1 MAWTTFLKRSEMASL
16 QKTSRQV
23 ARSPVLI
30 AQFVTVLVAVGQLK
44 LFSTYVSTD
53 ALGIYTVIAAVWAVG
68 NAVIGIAIGT
78 RVLRDAATSQ
88 GATRPVMTLS
98 DLAQILL
105 GAVAA
110 GTMSALLGF
119 SPAVSIW
126 AAIGLS
132 ALTIAEMQCSFSL
145 GRGRNKEF
153 AARLIARSLIPVL
166 MFGVLAQLHE
176 VGAEDVLLALTLGAL
191 AAALGPA
198 SIRRSAFGTQG
209 AMHSIGGANLA
220 LWILASAD
228 RIILAPLV
236 PLATVGLY
244 GVTYGVL
251 DRGFRALT
259 NAFVAQWLPTAFR
272 DRGTVH
278 NVKFFYLLVAC
289 CSLGAVVVGPTLIEL
304 LSSGK
309 YHPSFFLVTSLVV
322 GMSAYA
328 LASPLYVRT
337 IGLGAGRQVAG
348 LAGMCAALNIG
359 INVLFVP
366 VGGLNVAA
374 VATAVAYLLWLG
386 GLRLVNRRLTREL
399 EVTGR

>member
-1 MAWTTFLKRSEMASL
+1 MTWTSSLKRSEPAGL
-16 QKTSRQV
+16 QKTFRQV

-30 AQFVTVLVAVGQLK
+30 AQLVTVLVAVGQLK

-78 RVLRDAATSQ
+78 RVLRDAATSRS
-88 GATRPVMTLS
+88 ASRPVMTLS

-110 GTMSALLGF
+110 ATMSTLLGF
-119 SPAVSIW
+119 SPTVATW

-132 ALTIAEMQCSFSL
+132 VLTIAEMQSSFCL
-145 GRGRNKEF
+145 GRGRNKAF
-153 AARLIARSLIPVL
+153 AARVIARSVIPVVV
-166 MFGVLAQLHE
+166 FGVLAQLHE
-176 VGAEDVLLALTLGAL
+176 VGAEDVLGALTLGAL

-228 RIILAPLV
+228 RIILAPLL

-272 DRGTVH
+272 ERGTVH

-289 CSLGAVVVGPTLIEL
+289 CSLGGVVVGPALIDL
-304 LSSGK
+304 LSGGK
-309 YHPSFFLVTSLVV
+309 FHPSFFLVTSLVV

-337 IGLGAGRQVAG
+337 IGLGAARQVAG
-348 LAGMCAALNIG
+348 VASVCAALNLA

-374 VATAVAYLLWLG
+374 VATAVAYLLWLA
-386 GLRLVNRRLTREL
+386 GLRLVYRRVTQKV
-399 EVTGR
+399 EVSER